1 MNEFIVEEA
10 KHTKGAKIKIIGCGG
25 GGGNTI
31 NHMIKEGLSDLDLIV
46 TNTDGQALNNSLA
59 KTKIQLGEKTTRGLG
74 AGGDPKVGAES
85 AKENYEELKAALEQS
100 DIVFIASGLGG
111 GTGTGATP
119 IVAQAAKEVGALTVA
134 VVTMPFNFEGPQKR
148 KRAEA
153 GLVELKKESDSIL
166 VIQNE
171 KLISLIDKSA
181 SAAETYRLVDD
192 ILGRAV
198 KGMVSILLENSQ
210 INVDFADVKA
220 IMSHRG
226 LALMGMGEAKG
237 TNAAMQA
244 FENALESPLLEGL
257 DIKNAKGVI
266 VHFKHHPNF
275 PFLQIAEVGNHI
287 QDMLTDDVAFKYGE
301 SNNEDMEEDQIEITI
316 IATGFEY
323 QDSAQN
329 GSKNPNKDVSINLFK
344 DLGKTGTENEEMII
358 NILDTPT
365 ISRNQE
371 DKFINMLEKPS
382 IWRRQMD

>member
-1 MNEFIVEEA
+1 MNEFTVEEA

-31 NHMIKEGLSDLDLIV
+31 NHMIKEGLSELDLIV
-46 TNTDGQALNNSLA
+46 TNTDAKALNNSLA

-74 AGGDPKVGAES
+74 AGGNPQMGAES

-119 IVAQAAKEVGALTVA
+119 VVAQAAKEVGALTVS
-134 VVTMPFNFEGPQKR
+134 VVTMPFNFEGKTR
-148 KRAEA
+148 KKIAEA
-153 GLVELKKESDSIL
+153 GLSELKKESDSIL

-171 KLISLIDKSA
+171 KLISLMDKSA
-181 SAAETYRLVDD
+181 SATDAYKLVDD

-210 INVDFADVKA
+210 INVDFADIKA

-237 TNAAMQA
+237 ANAAMQA
-244 FENALESPLLEGL
+244 LENALESPLLEDL

-275 PFLQIAEVGNHI
+275 PFLQITEVGNYI

-301 SNNEDMEEDQIEITI
+301 SNNEEMDEDKIEITI
-316 IATGFEY
+316 IATGFDY
-323 QDSAQN
+323 QN
-329 GSKNPNKDVSINLFK
+329 ESKNNQKGVVDNGIATRL
-344 DLGKTGTENEEMII
+344 LQKTGTDDEEELIKVLETATVGRRQKGKEKLI
-358 NILDTPT
+358 DIDTPA
-365 ISRNQE
+365 IWRNQ
-371 DKFINMLEKPS
+371 
-382 IWRRQMD
+382 MD

>member
-1 MNEFIVEEA
+1 MSDFIPIVEEA
-10 KHTKGAKIKIIGCGG
+10 QHTKGAKIKIIGCGG

-31 NHMIKEGLSDLDLIV
+31 NHMIKEGLGELDLVV
-46 TNTDGQALNNSLA
+46 TNTDGKALNNSLA

-119 IVAQAAKEVGALTVA
+119 IVAQAAKEVGALTVS
-134 VVTMPFNFEGPQKR
+134 VVTMPFNFEGKAR
-148 KRAEA
+148 KKIAEM
-153 GLVELKKESDSIL
+153 GLAELKKESDSIL

-171 KLISLIDKSA
+171 KLLSLMDKSA
-181 SAAETYRLVDD
+181 SAADAYKLVDD

-210 INVDFADVKA
+210 INVDFADIKA

-237 TNAAMQA
+237 ANAAMQA
-244 FENALESPLLEGL
+244 LENALESPLLEDL
-257 DIKNAKGVI
+257 DIKNARGII
-266 VHFKHHPNF
+266 VHYKHHPNF

-287 QDMLTDDVAFKYGE
+287 QDMLTDDVRFKFGE
-301 SNNEDMEEDQIEITI
+301 SSDESMEEDKIEITI
-316 IATGFEY
+316 IATGFGY
-323 QDSAQN
+323 QDDKNTAKSAGN
-329 GSKNPNKDVSINLFK
+329 GADIAKMVLK
-344 DLGKTGTENEEMII
+344 KTGTENEEALIDM
-358 NILDTPT
+358 LDTPT
-365 ISRNQE
+365 
-371 DKFINMLEKPS
+371 